1 MADALNWR
9 TIRGRMT
16 VILAVPTCLL
26 VVVGLTVAD
35 RLQDYRDARGTR
47 SQIDVTLRIQDLVH
61 HLQAERVF
69 TNGLLA
75 GDSSYRA
82 QLDRGRNRVDA
93 VRRELREEQVVARA
107 IRSHLIW

>member
-1 MADALNWR
+1 
-9 TIRGRMT
+9 MT